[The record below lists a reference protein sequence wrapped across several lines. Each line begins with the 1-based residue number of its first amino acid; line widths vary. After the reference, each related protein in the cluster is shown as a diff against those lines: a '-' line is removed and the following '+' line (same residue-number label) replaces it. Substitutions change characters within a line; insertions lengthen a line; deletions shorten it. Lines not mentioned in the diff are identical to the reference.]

1 MTPSIFKSIS
11 ACGASQDLS
20 PSEVVQAL
28 QTALT
33 VASITPSVTMASEAL
48 AGWDIKSARI
58 EKLSQTNTLIGF
70 TTE

>member
-1 MTPSIFKSIS
+1 
-11 ACGASQDLS
+11 
-20 PSEVVQAL
+20 
-28 QTALT
+28 
-33 VASITPSVTMASEAL
+33 MASDAL